1 MQQFWVQTGRVP
13 TEGTLRGL
21 GKEPSTQ
28 GHLAGPL
35 LQEKPQEGMGKHQAL
50 GINGQLCP
58 PFLGPEVPLGR
69 VRDPS
74 PALQTHNSWCQ
85 GETGVSQL
93 KFLITT
99 TCWVPRAM
107 SLSHAG
113 PRDMALPLSV
123 PLTVLWVHVNTP
135 ISQTQKSM
143 MEQSR
148 AP

>member
-1 MQQFWVQTGRVP
+1 MPGCSSSGFRLAGCQ
-13 TEGTLRGL
+13 LRGL
-21 GKEPSTQ
+21 SGGWARSPAPKAT
-28 GHLAGPL
+28 L
-35 LQEKPQEGMGKHQAL
+35 LVHSSQEKPQEGMGKHQAL

-74 PALQTHNSWCQ
+74 PALQTHNSWCP
-85 GETGVSQL
+85 GETGESQL

-99 TCWVPRAM
+99 ACRVPRAM

-135 ISQTQKSM
+135 YH
-143 MEQSR
+143 R
-148 AP
+148 LRNR